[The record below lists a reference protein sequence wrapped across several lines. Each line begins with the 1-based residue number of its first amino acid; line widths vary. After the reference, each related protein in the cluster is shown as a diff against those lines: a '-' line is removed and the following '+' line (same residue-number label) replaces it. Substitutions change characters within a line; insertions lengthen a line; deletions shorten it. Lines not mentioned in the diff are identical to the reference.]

1 VPIESLTKSTTYRQ
15 PALPPFWKRALCD
28 FRELKIVRLHPR
40 IFETA
45 EEALALPLW
54 DNPLFPIKQR
64 RFIHSWREAL
74 GIWRIRDTIN
84 KSRNTIL
91 DCDDMIEL
99 LTDRFRR
106 AGANAVYASAG
117 KAIPLNTLIRQWDSI
132 TSNIPSHISLVAR
145 RITTPKY
152 LVYGIG
158 ARMLRMAGWRE
169 GESLGTRGGV
179 VEPVETPPANKFNRG
194 LGFLAAD
201 VHSTSLS
208 HRDDFRA
215 TRWEGEVIYGTFDA
229 VTSRF
234 TKYALSVRGAP
245 TTPLA
250 SYMVPP
256 AHVTGVVW
264 WGDGICG
271 PAPITFPYPTGWVVA
286 GPDCTLDE
294 VTVKYL
300 TRAFLLPKLA
310 VPSCKLAWE
319 KRLGVVDWL
328 EVGSKYMELLLTPK
342 DFMAHFK
349 CILHRAFL
357 TRKRNKA
364 RVAAGDTMCRL
375 CGGTTESI
383 SHLPHCPILTPLFNK
398 LARLHFSSL
407 PVGVDWHRFALL
419 GLSSPPLPRAISD
432 LHLVLWKFI
441 LIHLTHRDLFNTP
454 FDPNKTWRGA
464 VRRYVSKANSL
475 THKSKLLNSRQESR
489 GLPHNLET
497 LDSLISPLGE
507 LDVSGAVVWRHD
519 FLQHVADAG

>member
-1 VPIESLTKSTTYRQ
+1 MKGGAQYGNRRLDLGLGSLPWDEHCKAIRARWIFRYLDATRSEFKYVLDAWFARTGLGRAAVFSTVPIESLTKSTTYRQ

-106 AGANAVYASAG
+106 AGANSVYASAG

-132 TSNIPSHISLVAR
+132 TSNIPSHIALVAR

-194 LGFLAAD
+194 FGFLAAD

-208 HRDDFRA
+208 HSGDFKA

-229 VTSRF
+229 VTSIF

-271 PAPITFPYPTGWVVA
+271 PAPITFPYPQGGW
-286 GPDCTLDE
+286 
-294 VTVKYL
+294 
-300 TRAFLLPKLA
+300 
-310 VPSCKLAWE
+310 S
-319 KRLGVVDWL
+319 
-328 EVGSKYMELLLTPK
+328 
-342 DFMAHFK
+342 
-349 CILHRAFL
+349 
-357 TRKRNKA
+357 
-364 RVAAGDTMCRL
+364 
-375 CGGTTESI
+375 
-383 SHLPHCPILTPLFNK
+383 
-398 LARLHFSSL
+398 LART
-407 PVGVDWHRFALL
+407 VR
-419 GLSSPPLPRAISD
+419 
-432 LHLVLWKFI
+432 
-441 LIHLTHRDLFNTP
+441 LT
-454 FDPNKTWRGA
+454 K
-464 VRRYVSKANSL
+464 
-475 THKSKLLNSRQESR
+475 
-489 GLPHNLET
+489 
-497 LDSLISPLGE
+497 
-507 LDVSGAVVWRHD
+507 
-519 FLQHVADAG
+519 